1 MLIVIFTIVAD
12 VDLVKG
18 APLEVPVT
26 EFAPPLPVSFSYVE
40 QVSRNLY
47 NLTKLTASV
56 FQDTSNRVRIWNSTC
71 YNRLHTL
78 VEVLLYTH

>member
-1 MLIVIFTIVAD
+1 MTCVCRMLIVIFTIVAD

-47 NLTKLTASV
+47 NLHSSPSHRSLA
-56 FQDTSNRVRIWNSTC
+56 
-71 YNRLHTL
+71 
-78 VEVLLYTH
+78 EG